1 MKNTSSRLK
10 EIMKERNLKQVDIL
24 EMSKPYQNKLGIK
37 MSKSHLSQYVN
48 GKSSPD
54 QRKLYLLAKTLNVD
68 EGWLMGY
75 DIPKERNILERAEQS
90 LDIIPAEQVPVVSS
104 ISAGEPLYSEENIID
119 YTHVP
124 STIKKNGKEFFYL
137 KVSGDSM
144 NREFN
149 SGDLVLVERGAHI
162 ENGQIGVVALNG
174 DEATV
179 KRIKY
184 DENKIYLIPES
195 DNPTHMPKV
204 FTEND
209 DIRFIGKVVSMT
221 RTF

>member
-1 MKNTSSRLK
+1 MKSARQVFSENLTKYMKRNDIDQKELAKVLNVSQPTISSW
-10 EIMKERNLKQVDIL
+10 INLKKYPRIETIERISEYFKV
-24 EMSKPYQNKLGIK
+24 NKSDLTTDK
-37 MSKSHLSQYVN
+37 VY
-48 GKSSPD
+48 
-54 QRKLYLLAKTLNVD
+54 
-68 EGWLMGY
+68 
-75 DIPKERNILERAEQS
+75 QS
-90 LDIIPAEQVPVVSS
+90 LTDVIPATQVPVVSS
-104 ISAGEPLYSEENIID
+104 VSAGDPIYSEENIID
-119 YTHVP
+119 YAFVP

-137 KVSGDSM
+137 IVSGDSM

-149 SGDLVLVERGAHI
+149 SGDLVLVEKGAHI

-184 DENKIYLIPES
+184 DEDKVYLIPES
-195 DNPTHMPKV
+195 NNPEHMPKV
-204 FTEND
+204 YTEND

>member
-1 MKNTSSRLK
+1 MKDTSIRLK
-10 EIMKERNLKQVDIL
+10 EIMRERNLKQVDIL
-24 EMSKPYQNKLGIK
+24 EMSKPYQNKLGIT

-54 QRKLYLLAKTLNVD
+54 QKKLYLLAMTLNVD

-75 DIPKERNILERAEQS
+75 EVDRERNNSDKIEQT
-90 LDIIPAEQVPVVSS
+90 LDIIPVEQVPVVSS
-104 ISAGEPLYSEENIID
+104 VSAGDPIYSEENIID
-119 YTHVP
+119 YAFVP

-137 KVSGDSM
+137 IVSGDSM

-149 SGDLVLVERGAHI
+149 SGDLVLVEKGAHI

-184 DENKIYLIPES
+184 DEDKVYLIPES
-195 DNPTHMPKV
+195 NNPEHMPKV
-204 FTEND
+204 YTEND